1 MVTTAIHVL
10 SDFESE
16 EIKEKIYEK
25 IRSDEVLEQMNSLLD
40 GFKITY
46 AKISDANL
54 INNILIN
61 IIKI

>member
-25 IRSDEVLEQMNSLLD
+25 IRSDDVLEQMNSLLD

-61 IIKI
+61 I

>member
-61 IIKI
+61 I